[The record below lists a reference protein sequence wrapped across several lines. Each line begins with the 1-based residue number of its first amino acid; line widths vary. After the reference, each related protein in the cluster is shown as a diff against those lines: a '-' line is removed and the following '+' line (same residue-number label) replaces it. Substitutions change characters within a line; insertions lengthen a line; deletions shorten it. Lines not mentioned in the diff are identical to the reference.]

1 MAYFEFTKVKQI
13 LGQTGTS
20 NDDKIQHYGEMADTF
35 NNSYLT
41 DVRNIDIPVTVANF
55 TSSAEFNVLLD
66 IANQLTVAYFYKFES
81 GDTSTADQAEAVWL
95 RFFTS
100 KFQRP
105 RFKARGAEF

>member
-1 MAYFEFTKVKQI
+1 M
-13 LGQTGTS
+13 GQTGTS

-35 NNSYLT
+35 INSYLT

>member
-1 MAYFEFTKVKQI
+1 MAYFQFTKVKQI

-20 NDDKIQHYGEMADTF
+20 NDDKIQHYGEMADTYI
-35 NNSYLT
+35 NSYLT
-41 DVRNIDIPVTVANF
+41 DVRNIAIPVDSSDF
-55 TSSAEFNVLLD
+55 TSTQEFNVLLD

-100 KFQRP
+100 KWQRP

>member
-20 NDDKIQHYGEMADTF
+20 NDYKIQHYGEMADTF
-35 NNSYLT
+35 INSYLT

>member
-1 MAYFEFTKVKQI
+1 MAYFEFTNVKQI

-20 NDDKIQHYGEMADTF
+20 NDYKIQHYGEMADTF
-35 NNSYLT
+35 INSYLT

>member
-1 MAYFEFTKVKQI
+1 MAYYQFTKVKEI

-20 NDDKIQHYGEMADTF
+20 NDTKIENYGNMADTYI
-35 NNSYLT
+35 NSYLT
-41 DVRNIDIPVTVANF
+41 DVRNIDIPVTVADF
-55 TSSAEFNVLLD
+55 ASTTEFNVLLD

-100 KFQRP
+100 KWQRP
-105 RFKARGAEF
+105 RFKARGAEY

>member
-1 MAYFEFTKVKQI
+1 
-13 LGQTGTS
+13 
-20 NDDKIQHYGEMADTF
+20 MADTF
-35 NNSYLT
+35 INSYLT

-105 RFKARGAEF
+105 RFKARGAEI

>member
-1 MAYFEFTKVKQI
+1 MKRAHGYRSNFE
-13 LGQTGTS
+13 
-20 NDDKIQHYGEMADTF
+20 
-35 NNSYLT
+35 
-41 DVRNIDIPVTVANF
+41 
-55 TSSAEFNVLLD
+55 LD

-105 RFKARGAEF
+105 RFKARGGEF